1 MDNHVRVAEL
11 QQKIKEG
18 IDIDE
23 KNILFEFSEKESA
36 TRLEIFTINP
46 KHKQSFLFHTAQGRD
61 KIEALEAMLD
71 YVKKSRLQYN
81 SYTIQWTLKGEDKL
95 HTSYFRA
102 KNIMEALDKFH
113 HGRDLNSVTVFSV
126 VLNPIA

>member
-11 QQKIKEG
+11 QQQIKAG
-18 IDIDE
+18 IDIE
-23 KNILFEFSEKESA
+23 EQNILFEFSDKENK

-46 KHKQSFLFHTAQGRD
+46 KHKQSFLFHTTEGRD
-61 KIEALEAMLD
+61 KIEALEEMLD
-71 YVKKSRLQYN
+71 YVKKSRLQRN
-81 SYTIQWTLKGEDKL
+81 SYTIQWSLKGEEKL

-113 HGRDLNSVTVFSV
+113 HGRDINSVTVFSV